1 MKLSLETPTP
11 LAYFANLVGSDSDF
25 PLLEAA
31 ISLAQDAEPE
41 LDIQSVLDEVDQ
53 LQDQLR
59 KKIPADA
66 TDLQKLRQ
74 LSQFFFRDKGFAVNL
89 NDYDKPSN
97 YHISTLLQT
106 RQGACESLAVLW
118 MELAQGLGL
127 EARGVEFS
135 GSFLLMVNLHY
146 GVAIIDPATGKSLS
160 REAVLER
167 LAPEDKDMSLMR
179 FTQAIEAA
187 RPRQIIARML
197 RNLRIIYHIENDL
210 TKLLAVQQRL
220 IVLLQ

>member
-11 LAYFANLVGSDSDF
+11 LAYFANLMGSDSDF

-31 ISLAQDAEPE
+31 ISLTQDDEPD
-41 LDIQSVLDEVDQ
+41 LDIQSVLDEIDQ
-53 LQDQLR
+53 LQDQLQ

-66 TDLQKLRQ
+66 TDLQKLRL

-89 NDYDKPSN
+89 NDYDKASN
-97 YHISTLLQT
+97 YYIPALLQT

-127 EARGVEFS
+127 EARGMEVS
-135 GSFLLMVNLHY
+135 GNFLIMVNLHY
-146 GVAIIDPATGKSLS
+146 GVAIMDPSTGKSLS

-167 LAPEDKDMSLMR
+167 LAPEDKDMSLTR
-179 FTQAIEAA
+179 FAQAIESA

-197 RNLRIIYHIENDL
+197 HHLRLIHHIENEWQ
-210 TKLLAVQQRL
+210 KLLAVQQRL